1 MMETLDVRG
10 LPEPIVRALE
20 VVVQMARNLA
30 RTNSSKQQRVEL
42 SVWKGNVVGR
52 LTRREIYD
60 DRV

>member
-1 MMETLDVRG
+1 MMETLAVRG
-10 LPEPIVRALE
+10 LPEPIVRALD